1 MFQKQSPILDD
12 MNSLIHLARQ
22 MGLIDMSY
30 YNNMPNATKCK
41 TISDVYESHMET
53 NHTVTVEL
61 NDILGML
68 VLLGL
73 GVGVGQY
80 PLITFIAETIFVVR
94 GNRNKNREI

>member
-41 TISDVYESHMET
+41 TISDVYESHRET
-53 NHTVTVEL
+53 DRTVTVEL

-73 GVGVGQY
+73 GVGGA
-80 PLITFIAETIFVVR
+80 LITFIAETIFVVR